1 MCGGEVYAVSRA
13 QTGGAGSIAA
23 VGADAQ
29 PAYIMVRDS
38 KLRNFIAGKVKC
50 IEDGIFIAVMVSFC

>member
-1 MCGGEVYAVSRA
+1 MLSRA

-38 KLRNFIAGKVKC
+38 KARNHCWKG
-50 IEDGIFIAVMVSFC
+50 